1 MLPIRY
7 PALALLLLL
16 ALPRLA
22 LAQDLYAGTVPVAS
36 QSEADRRAAAPAALR
51 EVLVKQSGQREPRLD
66 ARGEAALARANDI
79 MIAFQY
85 RQSPVV
91 GQQEPQLELIAG
103 FLPAAVD
110 QLVRDLRLP
119 RWRLERLPV
128 TLWLV
133 LDDGLGRKL
142 MPVEYREDYARLEQE
157 ALRRGLPVRWPDL
170 DEAALAAI
178 DVQLLWGG
186 YTEQLLGTQTPAVAI
201 VTARREGPD
210 WRLRWTYE
218 DSSTATGWRMQ
229 ERDLQ
234 RGLMEGINRLADE
247 VAAAN
252 TIGLGGAGEQRVVL
266 SVTGLN
272 SGEDFARVLAYLES
286 LSLVDAVRVRD
297 ARPATLSF
305 ELNLNAAP
313 RFLED
318 ALQRD
323 GRLIPGEGR
332 MAYRL
337 RPEAAPV
344 TINEMNP

>member
-1 MLPIRY
+1 MFNMLSDEFVHN
-7 PALALLLLL
+7 AETMNECL
-16 ALPRLA
+16 
-22 LAQDLYAGTVPVAS
+22 
-36 QSEADRRAAAPAALR
+36 AAAVSQPAR
-51 EVLVKQSGQREPRLD
+51 S
-66 ARGEAALARANDI
+66 
-79 MIAFQY
+79 IAD
-85 RQSPVV
+85 VV
-91 GQQEPQLELIAG
+91 PDLH
-103 FLPAAVD
+103 PAT
-110 QLVRDLRLP
+110 
-119 RWRLERLPV
+119 V
-128 TLWLV
+128 TLIDKALQFEKVDRW
-133 LDDGLGRKL
+133 
-142 MPVEYREDYARLEQE
+142 PNALEMQE

-252 TIGLGGAGEQRVVL
+252 TIGPGGAGVQRVAL